1 MDKWTQ
7 RFIARAAEI
16 AMWSK
21 DPSSRVGAVL
31 VKGHRSVSEGFNGP
45 PSCWD
50 DSTTATLTRDERLAV
65 TIHAEENAILFADG
79 DIAGAT
85 LYVTHHP
92 CARCAA
98 KLAQKRIKRVVMP
111 EQDET
116 FLVRWSSDVLL
127 AQKIFSQA
135 SIDLVEIKGT
145 RIVWLLGGKNV
156 RT

>member
-31 VKGHRSVSEGFNGP
+31 VVNNRSVSEGFNGP

-50 DSTTATLTRDERLAV
+50 DDATATLTRDERLAV
-65 TIHAEENAILFADG
+65 TIHAEENAILFAERG
-79 DIAGAT
+79 IAGAT

-111 EQDET
+111 EQDES
-116 FLVRWSSDVLL
+116 FLLRWSSDVAL
-127 AQKIFSQA
+127 ARKIFSQA
-135 SIDLVEIKGT
+135 GIDLVEIKGT
-145 RIVWLLGGKNV
+145 RFVRLLGGENV
-156 RT
+156 RA